1 MKPTLK
7 QLESRDGEPVQL
19 ATAILSEA
27 GNWLDAIA
35 IYLNWRRKDCEVQMA
50 NCATINVGDWAAR
63 IKGIA
68 DITTKLGEVKA
79 FRSESR
85 FAPLCPPEENARV
98 ARLAALLSPVGW
110 RDFYGV
116 ELEKLRDAAT
126 AGLLRLEDTA
136 QNQST
141 YQEIE
146 RLLTFLANIERQG
159 ATARA
164 RLGEPEP
171 QLRSGIASLRAEAIR
186 REKTTSPRKLRA
198 AAANQG

>member
-27 GNWLDAIA
+27 GNWLDAVA

-68 DITTKLGEVKA
+68 DITTKLGEVEA
-79 FRSESR
+79 FRAEVR
-85 FAPLCPPEENARV
+85 HAPGCPSDEQARLARLSALLCPP
-98 ARLAALLSPVGW
+98 GW
-110 RDFYGV
+110 SEHYGA
-116 ELEKLRDAAT
+116 ELVKLRDAA
-126 AGLLRLEDTA
+126 AAALIRLEDAA
-136 QNQST
+136 QNQAT
-141 YQEIE
+141 YQEVD
-146 RLLTFLANIERQG
+146 RLLIFLGSVDKQG
-159 ATARA
+159 TPARF

-171 QLRSGIASLRAEAIR
+171 ARAGVTQLRADVIR